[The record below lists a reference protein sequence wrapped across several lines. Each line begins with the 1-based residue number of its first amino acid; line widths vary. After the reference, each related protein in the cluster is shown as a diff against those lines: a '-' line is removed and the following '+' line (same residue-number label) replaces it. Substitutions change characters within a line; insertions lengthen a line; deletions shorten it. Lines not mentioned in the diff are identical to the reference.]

1 MTGLWLNRDFTRP
14 ALGPNLLLV
23 RCGSVAESLRQAVRT
38 HGFLAHV
45 ASPGSGLLLT
55 LDRISP
61 DTVVVGQPAD
71 EDMQLIQELAPHV
84 RESGAVLLAL
94 LPSSEPEAAVQALAA
109 GADEVVAPP
118 HSAASLLLRRRLVRA
133 RQGMSGEL
141 QPLDS
146 GPIQL
151 ERTTRE
157 VRAPTGTFS
166 LTGREFDLLSYL
178 REAEGTAVRRRELM
192 EEIWGRSQGSES
204 VLDATVHRLRKSLEA
219 HGLTGDLIETVWGVG
234 YRFDSSCIETA
245 RPSSDHDLPGRAS

>member
-1 MTGLWLNRDFTRP
+1 MTGLWLNRDFAAP
-14 ALGPNLLLV
+14 PMGPSLLLV
-23 RCGSVAESLRQAVRT
+23 RCGAFAESLRQAVRA
-38 HGFLAHV
+38 HGFLAHI
-45 ASPGSGLLLT
+45 ASPGSGLHLT
-55 LDRISP
+55 LDRTSP
-61 DTVVVGQPAD
+61 DTVVVGQPFD
-71 EDMQLIQELAPHV
+71 DGMGLIRELTPRV

-133 RQGMSGEL
+133 RQGASGEL
-141 QPLDS
+141 KSVDA

-151 ERTTRE
+151 ERATRE
-157 VRAPTGTFS
+157 VQAPTGTFS
-166 LTGREFDLLSYL
+166 LTGREFDLLAYL

-192 EEIWGRSQGSES
+192 EAIWGRSQGSES

-234 YRFDSSCIETA
+234 YRFDSSCV
-245 RPSSDHDLPGRAS
+245 RPSRSTADEDVSGRAS

>member
-1 MTGLWLNRDFTRP
+1 MTGLWLNRNFARP
-14 ALGPNLLLV
+14 PMGPSLLLI
-23 RCGSVAESLRQAVRT
+23 RCGPLAESLRQAVRT

-61 DTVVVGQPAD
+61 DTVVVGQPAN
-71 EDMQLIQELAPHV
+71 ESLELLEELAPHV

-94 LPSSEPEAAVQALAA
+94 LPSSEPEAAVQVLAA

-133 RQGMSGEL
+133 RHGTSAEL
-141 QPLDS
+141 QPVDA

-151 ERTTRE
+151 DRTTRE
-157 VRAPTGTFS
+157 VQAPTGTFN
-166 LTGREFDLLSYL
+166 LTGREFDLLAYL
-178 REAEGTAVRRRELM
+178 RAAEGTAVRRRELM

-204 VLDATVHRLRKSLEA
+204 VLDATVHRLRKSLES

-234 YRFDSSCIETA
+234 YRFDSSCVERL
-245 RPSSDHDLPGRAS
+245 RPSPDHDLPGRAS